1 MNEEKTKPTTI
12 TVIEG
17 DGVGPE
23 VTRLALDLMRASG
36 AVFETE
42 TAEAGGL
49 VFAKGIPSGV
59 PSETLDSIGRNR
71 VVLKG
76 PLATPIGE
84 GGKSANVTLRKTFEM
99 FANIRPAR
107 ELPNIPS
114 PFSGRGIDLVIVR
127 ENVEDLYAGIEH
139 MQTPN
144 VAQCLKLISRVGS
157 ARISEAAFAF
167 ARSQGRSSVVAAT
180 KANIMKL
187 TEGLFKSE
195 FERVA
200 QGHPEITASHMLI
213 DNCAH
218 QLVMKPEDFDVI
230 VTTNMNGD
238 ILSDLASGLVGGLGF
253 SPSANLGYEVAMFEA
268 VHGTAPD
275 IAAKNLANPTAMI
288 LSGVMLLRHISEF
301 AAADKLEQA
310 LLLTLEDGIH
320 TSDVPGPGAVGT
332 REFSEAIT
340 ERIGLLSSYET
351 KTHSALVMPE
361 IWPKDVDVSLPSR
374 SKEGLDVL
382 VEFLDDAQVLAERI
396 QSAIRGGKFTLSM
409 ISNRGTKVWPG
420 AQITATEVDH
430 FRCRFMFDKQSQ
442 WSEEIVA
449 KLLAQVGGVCRWMHI
464 EKLEAY
470 NGIPSYSRAQGED

>member
-1 MNEEKTKPTTI
+1 
-12 TVIEG
+12 
-17 DGVGPE
+17 
-23 VTRLALDLMRASG
+23 
-36 AVFETE
+36 
-42 TAEAGGL
+42 
-49 VFAKGIPSGV
+49 
-59 PSETLDSIGRNR
+59 
-71 VVLKG
+71 
-76 PLATPIGE
+76 
-84 GGKSANVTLRKTFEM
+84 
-99 FANIRPAR
+99 
-107 ELPNIPS
+107 
-114 PFSGRGIDLVIVR
+114 
-127 ENVEDLYAGIEH
+127 
-139 MQTPN
+139 
-144 VAQCLKLISRVGS
+144 
-157 ARISEAAFAF
+157 
-167 ARSQGRSSVVAAT
+167 
-180 KANIMKL
+180 
-187 TEGLFKSE
+187 
-195 FERVA
+195 
-200 QGHPEITASHMLI
+200 
-213 DNCAH
+213 
-218 QLVMKPEDFDVI
+218 
-230 VTTNMNGD
+230 
-238 ILSDLASGLVGGLGF
+238 
-253 SPSANLGYEVAMFEA
+253 
-268 VHGTAPD
+268 
-275 IAAKNLANPTAMI
+275 
-288 LSGVMLLRHISEF
+288 MLLRHISEF